1 MVDQMKKRYGVIIF
15 CSFLLGPFSIVLA
28 DDHLSSEQEEKL
40 SSEPL
45 SCQAVVDFGYKLSL
59 VNGHLWAASELVS
72 QNQFELAKRHSKHPS
87 EEIYT
92 ELLPYFKAIESR
104 GFSEE
109 LSRLSNLFDANNT
122 VNFPAA
128 YSATKQ
134 RIDRHF
140 VELPLSDDGKRVI
153 VYKLL
158 SQALTEFEVGV
169 REGSVTDLQEYQDA
183 RGFAEMA
190 GDIASDLG
198 PVAKGIERAKTLW
211 VGLVPQTDQKIDEPI
226 ILRRILERM
235 KSVLD
240 DESRRS
246 LCVGLG

>member
-1 MVDQMKKRYGVIIF
+1 MKINLSFITFYSLLIF
-15 CSFLLGPFSIVLA
+15 PFFSVLSN
-28 DDHLSSEQEEKL
+28 DHHSSEHKGESGNQA
-40 SSEPL
+40 L
-45 SCQAVVDFGYKLSL
+45 SCQDTVDFGYKLSL

-92 ELLPYFKAIESR
+92 ELLPYFRATESR

-109 LSRLSNLFDANNT
+109 LSRLSNLFDTNNT

-140 VELPLSDDGKRVI
+140 DELPLTDDGKRVI
-153 VYKLL
+153 VFKLL
-158 SQALTEFEVGV
+158 SQALMEFEVGV
-169 REGSVTDLQEYQDA
+169 RDGFVTDLQEYQDA
-183 RGFAEMA
+183 RGFTEIA

-198 PVAKGIERAKTLW
+198 PIARGIERAKTLW
-211 VGLVPQTDQKIDEPI
+211 IGLVPRADQKIEQPI
-226 ILRRILERM
+226 ILERILGRM

-240 DESRRS
+240 EESRKT
-246 LCVGLG
+246 LCEGLD

>member
-1 MVDQMKKRYGVIIF
+1 M
-15 CSFLLGPFSIVLA
+15 SSN
-28 DDHLSSEQEEKL
+28 DHHSSEHKGESGNQA
-40 SSEPL
+40 L
-45 SCQAVVDFGYKLSL
+45 SCQDIVDFGYKLSL

-92 ELLPYFKAIESR
+92 ELLPYFRATESR

-109 LSRLSNLFDANNT
+109 LSRLANLFDTNNT

-140 VELPLSDDGKRVI
+140 DELPLTDDGKRVI
-153 VYKLL
+153 VFKLL
-158 SQALTEFEVGV
+158 SQALVEFEVGLLDGV
-169 REGSVTDLQEYQDA
+169 VKDLQEYQDA
-183 RGFAEMA
+183 RGFIEIA

-198 PVAKGIERAKTLW
+198 PIARGIERAKTLW
-211 VGLVPQTDQKIDEPI
+211 IGLVPQTDQKIDEPI
-226 ILRRILERM
+226 ILQRILERM

-240 DESRRS
+240 DESRKT
-246 LCVGLG
+246 LCEGFS

>member
-1 MVDQMKKRYGVIIF
+1 MVNQMKRNLGVVTF
-15 CSFLLGPFSIVLA
+15 CSLLLLAPPFVLS
-28 DDHLSSEQEEKL
+28 DDHLSSEHKGESGKE
-40 SSEPL
+40 SL
-45 SCQAVVDFGYKLSL
+45 SCQAVVDFGYKLAL

-92 ELLPYFKAIESR
+92 ELLPYFKATESR

-109 LSRLSNLFDANNT
+109 LSRLSNLFETNNT

-134 RIDRHF
+134 RINRHLN
-140 VELPLSDDGKRVI
+140 ELPLSDDGKRMI
-153 VYKLL
+153 VFKLL

-169 REGSVTDLQEYQDA
+169 RDGVVTDLQEYQDA
-183 RGFAEMA
+183 RGFTEIA

-198 PVAKGIERAKTLW
+198 PIARGIERAKTLW
-211 VGLVPQTDQKIDEPI
+211 IGLVPRADQKIEQPI
-226 ILRRILERM
+226 ILQRILGRM

-240 DESRRS
+240 EESRKT
-246 LCVGLG
+246 LCEGLD

>member
-1 MVDQMKKRYGVIIF
+1 MKRNLSAITFYSLLLF
-15 CSFLLGPFSIVLA
+15 PFLSVSSN
-28 DDHLSSEQEEKL
+28 DHHSSEHKGESGNQA
-40 SSEPL
+40 L
-45 SCQAVVDFGYKLSL
+45 SCQDIVDFGYKLSL
-59 VNGHLWAASELVS
+59 VNGHLWVASELVS

-92 ELLPYFKAIESR
+92 ELLPYFRATESR

-109 LSRLSNLFDANNT
+109 LSRLANLFDTNNT

-140 VELPLSDDGKRVI
+140 DELPLSDDGKRVI

-158 SQALTEFEVGV
+158 SQALIEFEVGV
-169 REGSVTDLQEYQDA
+169 REGAVTDLQEYQDA
-183 RGFAEMA
+183 RGFAEIA
-190 GDIASDLG
+190 GEIASDLG
-198 PVAKGIERAKTLW
+198 PIARGIERAKTLW
-211 VGLVPQTDQKIDEPI
+211 IGLVPQTDQKIDEPI
-226 ILRRILERM
+226 ILQRILGRM

-240 DESRRS
+240 DESRKT
-246 LCVGLG
+246 LCVELG

>member
-1 MVDQMKKRYGVIIF
+1 M
-15 CSFLLGPFSIVLA
+15 
-28 DDHLSSEQEEKL
+28 
-40 SSEPL
+40 
-45 SCQAVVDFGYKLSL
+45 
-59 VNGHLWAASELVS
+59 S

-109 LSRLSNLFDANNT
+109 LSRLSNLFDTNNT

-140 VELPLSDDGKRVI
+140 DELPLTDDGKRVI
-153 VYKLL
+153 VFKLL
-158 SQALTEFEVGV
+158 SQALVEFEVGV
-169 REGSVTDLQEYQDA
+169 LDGVVTDLQEYQDA
-183 RGFAEMA
+183 RGFIEIA

-198 PVAKGIERAKTLW
+198 PIARGIERAETLW
-211 VGLVPQTDQKIDEPI
+211 IGLVPQTDQKIDEPI
-226 ILRRILERM
+226 ILQRILERM

-240 DESRRS
+240 DESRKT
-246 LCVGLG
+246 LCVELG

>member
-1 MVDQMKKRYGVIIF
+1 MKRRYGVIIF
-15 CSFLLGPFSIVLA
+15 CSFLLSPFSIVLA
-28 DDHLSSEQEEKL
+28 DDHLSSEQEEEL
-40 SSEPL
+40 STGPL
-45 SCQAVVDFGYKLSL
+45 SCKAAIDFGYKLSL

-87 EEIYT
+87 EEIYA

-109 LSRLSNLFDANNT
+109 LSRLSNLFDTNNT

-140 VELPLSDDGKRVI
+140 DELPLTDDGMRVI
-153 VYKLL
+153 VFKLL
-158 SQALTEFEVGV
+158 SQALVEFEVGV
-169 REGSVTDLQEYQDA
+169 LDGVVTDLQEYQDA
-183 RGFAEMA
+183 RGFAEIA
-190 GDIASDLG
+190 GEIASDLG
-198 PVAKGIERAKTLW
+198 PIARGIERAKTLW
-211 VGLVPQTDQKIDEPI
+211 IGLVPQTDQKIEEPI

-240 DESRRS
+240 DESRKT
-246 LCVGLG
+246 LCEGLS

>member
-1 MVDQMKKRYGVIIF
+1 MKINLSVITF
-15 CSFLLGPFSIVLA
+15 YSLLLFPFLSVSSN
-28 DDHLSSEQEEKL
+28 DHHSSEHKGESGNQA
-40 SSEPL
+40 L
-45 SCQAVVDFGYKLSL
+45 SCQDMVDFGYKLSL

-92 ELLPYFKAIESR
+92 ELLPYFRATESR

-109 LSRLSNLFDANNT
+109 LTRMSNLFDTNNT

-134 RIDRHF
+134 RIDRHLAD
-140 VELPLSDDGKRVI
+140 LPLSDDGKRVV
-153 VYKLL
+153 VYKLM

-169 REGSVTDLQEYQDA
+169 REGVVTDLQEYQDA
-183 RGFAEMA
+183 RGFVEIA
-190 GDIASDLG
+190 GDIASGLG
-198 PVAKGIERAKTLW
+198 PIARGIERAKTLW
-211 VGLVPQTDQKIDEPI
+211 VELVPQTDQKIDEPI
-226 ILRRILERM
+226 ILQRILERM

-240 DESRRS
+240 DESRKT
-246 LCVGLG
+246 LCVELG

>member
-1 MVDQMKKRYGVIIF
+1 MKRNLSAITFYSLLLF
-15 CSFLLGPFSIVLA
+15 PFLSVSSI
-28 DDHLSSEQEEKL
+28 DHHSSEHKGESGNQA
-40 SSEPL
+40 L
-45 SCQAVVDFGYKLSL
+45 SCQDIVDFGYKLSL
-59 VNGHLWAASELVS
+59 VNGHLWVASELVS

-92 ELLPYFKAIESR
+92 ELLPYFRATESR

-109 LSRLSNLFDANNT
+109 LSRLANLFDTNNT

-140 VELPLSDDGKRVI
+140 DELPLTDDGKRVI
-153 VYKLL
+153 VFKLL
-158 SQALTEFEVGV
+158 SQALVEFEVGV
-169 REGSVTDLQEYQDA
+169 LDRVVKDLQEYQDA
-183 RGFAEMA
+183 RGFIEIA

-198 PVAKGIERAKTLW
+198 PIARGIERTQTLW
-211 VGLVPQTDQKIDEPI
+211 IGLVPQTDQKIDEPI
-226 ILRRILERM
+226 ILQRILERM

-240 DESRRS
+240 AESRKT
-246 LCVGLG
+246 LCEGFS